1 LSVLY
6 CARPSLGRGGYA
18 TQAARSGKKYTDE
31 QRKIYQT
38 LGGTPHLDGNYTVFG
53 EVISGLNVVDSIA
66 KQARDAN
73 NRPLKDIKMTM
84 VAEKMRKRKIKRL
97 FGYTF

>member
-1 LSVLY
+1 
-6 CARPSLGRGGYA
+6 
-18 TQAARSGKKYTDE
+18 
-31 QRKIYQT
+31 
-38 LGGTPHLDGNYTVFG
+38 
-53 EVISGLNVVDSIA
+53 VDSIA